1 MSDVKSSFS
10 KFRDRPRVSVR
21 VSDQELIKTG
31 RLASGQDLPLLV
43 EPAMGGV
50 NLIDWASGHRS
61 LVEEHLSR
69 HGGVLFRG
77 FGIDSPEKLERLI
90 AAVSSAPLRYTERS
104 SPRSQVAGNIY
115 TSTDYPPERSIF
127 LHNEQSYN
135 LTFPLRITFCCLVP
149 ARSGGATPVADSRR
163 VLTEIDAEVR
173 ARFEREGYLYVRNFG
188 DGLGLSW
195 QEAFQTSDPAE
206 VEGYC
211 RDHAIAWEWKED
223 GKRLRT
229 RQLRRAVAVH
239 PRSGQRSWFNHL
251 TFFHVSSLEPDVQ
264 ASLRAELREEDL
276 PNNTYYA
283 DGSSIEPEVME
294 HLRGVYARA
303 TVRFPW
309 QQGDVLM
316 LDNMLVAHG
325 REPFAGERRVIT
337 GMSDPVSWDEC

>member
-1 MSDVKSSFS
+1 MSNVKSSFS
-10 KFRDRPRVSVR
+10 KFRERPRASVR
-21 VSDQELIKTG
+21 VSDRDLVKTG
-31 RLASGQDLPLLV
+31 TLAPDQSLPLLV
-43 EPAMGGV
+43 EPAMDGV
-50 NLIDWASGHRS
+50 NLIDWASGQREV
-61 LVEEHLSR
+61 VEEHLSR

-90 AAVSSAPLRYTERS
+90 GALSTSPLRYTERS

-135 LTFPLRITFCCLVP
+135 LAFPLRITFCCLVP
-149 ARSGGATPVADSRR
+149 AERGGATPIADSRR
-163 VLTEIDAEVR
+163 VLAGIDPDVR
-173 ARFEREGYLYVRNFG
+173 ARFEREGYRYVRNFG
-188 DGLGLSW
+188 DGFGLSW

-206 VEGYC
+206 VESYC
-211 RDHAIAWEWKED
+211 RNHAIEWEWKED

-229 RQLRRAVAVH
+229 RQLRRTVAVH
-239 PRSGQRSWFNHL
+239 PRNRQRSWFNHL

-264 ASLRAELREEDL
+264 ASLRAEFQEEDL

-283 DGSSIEPEVME
+283 DGSSIDPDVME
-294 HLRGVYARA
+294 HLREVYDRE

-309 QQGDVLM
+309 VRGDVLM

-325 REPFAGERRVIT
+325 REPFTGERRVVT
-337 GMSDPVSWDEC
+337 GMSDSVSWDEC